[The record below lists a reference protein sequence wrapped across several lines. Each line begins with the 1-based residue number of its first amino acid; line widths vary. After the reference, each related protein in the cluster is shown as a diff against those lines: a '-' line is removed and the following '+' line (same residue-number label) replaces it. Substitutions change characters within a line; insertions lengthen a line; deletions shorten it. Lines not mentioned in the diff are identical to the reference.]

1 MLNCINDTVKEIGKM
16 KRKIMEKKQ
25 RFQYCTAVMA
35 TVLLVSA
42 NGFSTAAQE
51 SGNTKT
57 MQSFI
62 YLETIDSG
70 GSQESTIKQKLL
82 SQTAKENMV
91 IEYESSSMPESN
103 ALENTDTSIEE
114 TSFDSI
120 STVKESS
127 SILESASDGENET
140 VSNTNHNSEN
150 TDTEAADIEVA
161 ETEVADIEVTETE
174 VAKTEVVE
182 TEIAETEITKTEI
195 AETEIVESPSTNGSD
210 TVETESDPS
219 NPENGSSCICDIRC
233 SDSSVN
239 QNCSVCTENFADCT
253 ATIIIDLIETPINEN
268 VVWFC
273 SLIDSMPTA
282 EQLYAEAP
290 NSRDELYNIWL
301 SETKEILLQIG
312 ELQEQYRQF
321 TDKDKNF
328 IGVERKNKLEAL
340 GEMAE
345 KLLED
350 NVVYD
355 VDQTISE
362 DDSPL
367 RYMITVENNNVYE
380 VKVIANS
387 NYGTSLNGVIEI
399 PETIHFDDKEYKV
412 TSIDSSAFSECKS
425 ITNVII
431 PSSIKNIGASAFKEC
446 TNLTN
451 ITCSIIFKLVIGHLK
466 VVHSLVQ

>member
-1 MLNCINDTVKEIGKM
+1 M
-16 KRKIMEKKQ
+16 KRKIMERKQ

-42 NGFSTAAQE
+42 NGFSTVAQE

-57 MQSFI
+57 MQSCI

-91 IEYESSSMPESN
+91 IESESSSMPESN
-103 ALENTDTSIEE
+103 TLENTDTSIEE
-114 TSFDSI
+114 TSFDST

-127 SILESASDGENET
+127 SILESASAGENET

-150 TDTEAADIEVA
+150 TDTEVADIKVTETEVA
-161 ETEVADIEVTETE
+161 DIKVTDTEVADIKVTDTEVADIKVTETEVADIEVTETEVADIEVTETEVADIEITETE

-182 TEIAETEITKTEI
+182 TEIAETEITETEVVETEVT
-195 AETEIVESPSTNGSD
+195 ETEIVESPSTNGSD

-219 NPENGSSCICDIRC
+219 NTENGSSCICDIRC

-301 SETKEILLQIG
+301 SET
-312 ELQEQYRQF
+312 
-321 TDKDKNF
+321 
-328 IGVERKNKLEAL
+328 
-340 GEMAE
+340 
-345 KLLED
+345 
-350 NVVYD
+350 
-355 VDQTISE
+355 
-362 DDSPL
+362 
-367 RYMITVENNNVYE
+367 
-380 VKVIANS
+380 
-387 NYGTSLNGVIEI
+387 
-399 PETIHFDDKEYKV
+399 
-412 TSIDSSAFSECKS
+412 
-425 ITNVII
+425 
-431 PSSIKNIGASAFKEC
+431 
-446 TNLTN
+446 
-451 ITCSIIFKLVIGHLK
+451 
-466 VVHSLVQ
+466 

>member
-161 ETEVADIEVTETE
+161 
-174 VAKTEVVE
+174 
-182 TEIAETEITKTEI
+182 
-195 AETEIVESPSTNGSD
+195 
-210 TVETESDPS
+210 
-219 NPENGSSCICDIRC
+219 
-233 SDSSVN
+233 
-239 QNCSVCTENFADCT
+239 
-253 ATIIIDLIETPINEN
+253 
-268 VVWFC
+268 
-273 SLIDSMPTA
+273 
-282 EQLYAEAP
+282 
-290 NSRDELYNIWL
+290 
-301 SETKEILLQIG
+301 
-312 ELQEQYRQF
+312 
-321 TDKDKNF
+321 
-328 IGVERKNKLEAL
+328 
-340 GEMAE
+340 
-345 KLLED
+345 
-350 NVVYD
+350 
-355 VDQTISE
+355 
-362 DDSPL
+362 
-367 RYMITVENNNVYE
+367 
-380 VKVIANS
+380 
-387 NYGTSLNGVIEI
+387 
-399 PETIHFDDKEYKV
+399 
-412 TSIDSSAFSECKS
+412 
-425 ITNVII
+425 
-431 PSSIKNIGASAFKEC
+431 
-446 TNLTN
+446 
-451 ITCSIIFKLVIGHLK
+451 
-466 VVHSLVQ
+466 